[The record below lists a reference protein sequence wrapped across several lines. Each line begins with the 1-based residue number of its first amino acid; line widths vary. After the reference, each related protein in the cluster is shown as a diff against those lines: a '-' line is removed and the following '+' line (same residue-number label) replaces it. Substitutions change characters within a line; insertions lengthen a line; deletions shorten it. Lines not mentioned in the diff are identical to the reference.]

1 MRRTLLLLVVV
12 TTLIS
17 APSGTALAAKKKPAM
32 MPRSSSSSTAACNIK
47 GNISTKG
54 DEKIYHLPTCA
65 SYTQTIIDEASGERW
80 FCSEKQA
87 QDAGWRKAKNCKK

>member
-1 MRRTLLLLVVV
+1 MRRTLLQLVVIA
-12 TTLIS
+12 TLIS
-17 APSGTALAAKKKPAM
+17 APGGTVLAAKKKPTL
-32 MPRSSSSSTAACNIK
+32 PRSSSSSAAACNIK